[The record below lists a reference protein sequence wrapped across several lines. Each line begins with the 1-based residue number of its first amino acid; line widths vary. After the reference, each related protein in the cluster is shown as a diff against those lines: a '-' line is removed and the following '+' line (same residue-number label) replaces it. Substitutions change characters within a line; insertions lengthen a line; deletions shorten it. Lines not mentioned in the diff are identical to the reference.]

1 MSKRVVF
8 SISASE
14 EVKKKLK
21 ELSEETRINQSKLVE
36 EALQDL
42 FKKYN
47 K

>member
-14 EVKKKLK
+14 EVKNKLKKL
-21 ELSEETRINQSKLVE
+21 SEDTRINQSKLVE

>member
-8 SISASE
+8 SISTSK
-14 EVKKKLK
+14 EVKEKLKKL
-21 ELSEETRINQSKLVE
+21 SEDTRINQSKLVE

>member
-14 EVKKKLK
+14 EAKKKLK